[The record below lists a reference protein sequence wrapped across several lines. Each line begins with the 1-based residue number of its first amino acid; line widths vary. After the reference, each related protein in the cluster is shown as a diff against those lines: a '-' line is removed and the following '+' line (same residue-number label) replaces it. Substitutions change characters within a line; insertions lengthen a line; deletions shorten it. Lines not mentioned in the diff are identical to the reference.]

1 MGSGGNLGSGPPGQN
16 PSCLGT
22 LLGPA
27 AHPSLGALRALQ
39 LGLRPNKI
47 VEEGGVCAMVT
58 ASHSLCS
65 CFQANFY
72 PPYAH
77 PIKQPTDLK
86 PFCDEGYRLTGR
98 CGHCICS
105 HINILEKEIDCMAG
119 FPLSLLWNI
128 PTSLVGMHSHEACCG
143 WYSHKPSR
151 MSLQ

>member
-1 MGSGGNLGSGPPGQN
+1 MGFGPSGQN

-65 CFQANFY
+65 CLQANFH

-77 PIKQPTDLK
+77 PIKLQTDLK
-86 PFCDEGYRLTGR
+86 PCCDEEYRLTTR
-98 CGHCICS
+98 CGYCICS
-105 HINILEKEIDCMAG
+105 HINFLEKEIDLPG
-119 FPLSLLWNI
+119 RSD
-128 PTSLVGMHSHEACCG
+128 EACRTR
-143 WYSHKPSR
+143 SHPTDGTWSHVGDR
-151 MSLQ
+151 TGIQIII

>member
-1 MGSGGNLGSGPPGQN
+1 MDAEGIQGFGGPRVFLVGDGPQAQVVFLGNLGFRPKSQN

-58 ASHSLCS
+58 ASHSTSS
-65 CFQANFY
+65 CLQANFH

-77 PIKQPTDLK
+77 PIKLQTDLK
-86 PFCDEGYRLTGR
+86 PCCDEEYRLTTR
-98 CGHCICS
+98 CGYCISS
-105 HINILEKEIDCMAG
+105 HINFLEKEID
-119 FPLSLLWNI
+119 
-128 PTSLVGMHSHEACCG
+128 
-143 WYSHKPSR
+143 
-151 MSLQ
+151 

>member
-1 MGSGGNLGSGPPGQN
+1 MGFGPSGQN

-58 ASHSLCS
+58 ASHSTSS
-65 CFQANFY
+65 CLQANFH

-77 PIKQPTDLK
+77 PIKLQTDLK
-86 PFCDEGYRLTGR
+86 PCCDEGYRLTTR
-98 CGHCICS
+98 CGYCICS
-105 HINILEKEIDCMAG
+105 HINFLEKEIVCMEGKLGAR
-119 FPLSLLWNI
+119 FNK
-128 PTSLVGMHSHEACCG
+128 ACCAWRSNDCLTG
-143 WYSHKPSR
+143 ILITNSR
-151 MSLQ
+151 

>member
-1 MGSGGNLGSGPPGQN
+1 MQTRAKRVGGSYNSTHSPPIGGPVGPPGRDGPKAQVLFPGISAQN

-22 LLGPA
+22 ILGPA

-65 CFQANFY
+65 CLQANFH

-77 PIKQPTDLK
+77 PIKLQTDLK
-86 PFCDEGYRLTGR
+86 PCCDEGYRLTGR

-105 HINILEKEIDCMAG
+105 HINFLEKEIDYMEG
-119 FPLSLLWNI
+119 KMRSF
-128 PTSLVGMHSHEACCG
+128 
-143 WYSHKPSR
+143 
-151 MSLQ
+151 